1 MHDIDLRSAS
11 VKNIFF
17 FSNLEKKNESEKDKF
32 NGYSKEGVWRDHFG
46 TDKQIPLI
54 KNNNKQISYS

>member
-32 NGYSKEGVWRDHFG
+32 NEYSKEGVWRDHFG
-46 TDKQIPLI
+46 TDKQIPLFKI
-54 KNNNKQISYS
+54 